1 MEPNTA
7 TACRQTGP
15 AVQTTRSKH
24 PARASPPAGDPG
36 HCCLQD
42 GGLPGDTRSAPL
54 GLPGVRSWS
63 GLWGSSQDRSPAFR
77 ESTAKEEA
85 QRGGWGS
92 CGEGAGCRGRGAV
105 WGGGELWGG
114 GAGEGGRGAQGKGAA
129 VGEDG
134 EGLAAERTP
143 GDRMGKVGCWGHTGR
158 RTRQALAA
166 WEKASK
172 ADGRECFGGRA
183 GWPWSHRDN
192 PAQSLEGPH
201 LVSSPRPLWLPRGDP
216 KPPPCGGQG

>member
-77 ESTAKEEA
+77 ESTVKEEA

-105 WGGGELWGG
+105 GGGGELGKGG
-114 GAGEGGRGAQGKGAA
+114 GVLRGRGLLWGRTGRGSQQRGLLGTGWGRWGVGGTQAGGLARPWLLGKKQARRMGVNAS
-129 VGEDG
+129 G
-134 EGLAAERTP
+134 EGLGGLGAT
-143 GDRMGKVGCWGHTGR
+143 VT
-158 RTRQALAA
+158 TR
-166 WEKASK
+166 
-172 ADGRECFGGRA
+172 
-183 GWPWSHRDN
+183 P
-192 PAQSLEGPH
+192 
-201 LVSSPRPLWLPRGDP
+201 SP
-216 KPPPCGGQG
+216 